1 MILGDSSVWIDDLR
15 RTDGPFRLRDA
26 AARDDLVTTDAVVM
40 EVLAG
45 VRTERERRKVAVA
58 LAAWPRIA
66 TEQQDF
72 DDAAAI
78 FRVCRHRGATPRS
91 LTDCLIAAVA
101 IRVDAAVLHSD
112 RDFDLIAEHVPLTI
126 DRGR

>member
-1 MILGDSSVWIDDLR
+1 MLR
-15 RTDGPFRLRDA
+15 GA

-78 FRVCRHRGATPRS
+78 YRTCRRRGVTPRS

-101 IRVDAAVLHSD
+101 IRVDAAVLHRD

-126 DRGR
+126 DRGT